1 MQMLKTKPYLTWTDE
16 TSAAAGCVEKATR
29 ICIFKKRGLGS

>member
-1 MQMLKTKPYLTWTDE
+1 MLKTKPYLTWTDE

-29 ICIFKKRGLGS
+29 TVGQESI